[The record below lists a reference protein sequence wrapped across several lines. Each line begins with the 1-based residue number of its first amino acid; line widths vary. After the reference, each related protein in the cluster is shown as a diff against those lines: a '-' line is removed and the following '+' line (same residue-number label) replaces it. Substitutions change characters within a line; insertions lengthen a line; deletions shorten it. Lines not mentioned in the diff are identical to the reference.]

1 MLIITITV
9 IEKLYM
15 LIYVHI
21 YIYMCIEREKYFLIF
36 AFMYKF
42 FNTVNIFMKPNRQNK
57 I

>member
-15 LIYVHI
+15 LIYVYI
-21 YIYMCIEREKYFLIF
+21 YICIESEKYFLIF